1 MQLKYFTPKEFEC
14 KCSKCGLGYENMDA
28 ALLLKIDR
36 ARELAGIPF
45 KVNSAVRCE
54 DHNAKVGGKP
64 DSAHIGGFAIDVAAI
79 DSHTRFKIMK
89 ALFDVGFKRIGI
101 NPRFIHVDVDDDKP
115 QEVLFLY

>member
-1 MQLKYFTPKEFEC
+1 MQLNHFVPKEFKC
-14 KCSKCGLGYENMDA
+14 KCGKCGLGYENMDT

-36 ARELAGIPF
+36 ARELAGVPF
-45 KVNSAVRCE
+45 RINSAVRCE

-64 DSAHIGGFAIDVAAI
+64 DSAHIGGFAIDVSAI